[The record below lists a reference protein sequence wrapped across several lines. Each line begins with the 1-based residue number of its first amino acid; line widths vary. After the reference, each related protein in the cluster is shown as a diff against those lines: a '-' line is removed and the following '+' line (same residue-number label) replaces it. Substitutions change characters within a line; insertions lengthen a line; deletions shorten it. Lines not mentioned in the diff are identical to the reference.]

1 MTAPSSARSIVVGDL
16 FGLLW
21 RMQVSRTRFFGLAAL
36 GVLAIP
42 LALIASNSDD
52 KVEAVTEAIA
62 GYGFGVAAAVC
73 SLWVA
78 TSTLGNLADDKL
90 LVYLWIKPIDR
101 WQLPVAAVAA
111 SMAVLSI
118 VVIVPVVVATAL
130 SGVGELVAPTAIG
143 LVLVCLAYSSV
154 FVALGLRFQ
163 RSLWWGLMYVLIWEN
178 SIARI
183 SDGTARLSIQGYGH
197 AFLTRATGV
206 ELDLGNRATVTSW
219 VVPILI
225 SVAGLVYATRRL
237 DQGEID

>member
-1 MTAPSSARSIVVGDL
+1 MKTPPSAPGLVVGDL

-21 RMQVSRTRFFGLAAL
+21 RMQVSRARFLGLLAL
-36 GVLAIP
+36 GLLAIP
-42 LALIASNSDD
+42 LTLIASNSDD
-52 KVEAVTEAIA
+52 KVEGVVNAIA
-62 GYGFGVAAAVC
+62 GYGFGVAAAIC

-90 LVYLWIKPIDR
+90 LIYLWIKPVDR

-118 VVIVPVVVATAL
+118 VVIVPVVIAAAVG
-130 SGVGELVAPTAIG
+130 GVDGLVAPTAIG

-154 FVALGLRFQ
+154 FVALGLRFR

-183 SDGTARLSIQGYGH
+183 SDGTARLSILGYGH
-197 AFLTRATGV
+197 SFLSRATGV
-206 ELDLGNRATVTSW
+206 DLDLGNRATATSW
-219 VVPILI
+219 AVPLL
-225 SVAGLVYATRRL
+225 VAAAGLVYATRRL
-237 DQGEID
+237 ERGEVD